1 MQHPLPETILLC
13 NGETIYVKDG
23 DFKPATCP
31 FITRVE
37 KGQLKQIA
45 VHTPNAD
52 GCMEQLKSCYD
63 KFIIAAGGLVKNE
76 AGELLVIFRNGKWD
90 LPKGK
95 IEKHET
101 VDSGALREV
110 QEETGLKNIKLL
122 SEFHR
127 TYHTYEQD
135 NKRILKET
143 VWYLMQA
150 SGSEATRPQQSEGI
164 TRIEWVNAQRARK
177 LTENTYGNIALLIR
191 KFFP

>member
-1 MQHPLPETILLC
+1 ME
-13 NGETIYVKDG
+13 DG
-23 DFKPATCP
+23 DFETTISPRIAKIEQGRSKQLLIQA
-31 FITRVE
+31 RNVE
-37 KGQLKQIA
+37 
-45 VHTPNAD
+45 
-52 GCMEQLKSCYD
+52 EWFERLKSYYD
-63 KFIIAAGGLVKNE
+63 KFIVAAGGLVKNE
-76 AGELLVIFRNGKWD
+76 AGELLVILRNGKWD

-95 IEKHET
+95 IEKRET

-110 QEETGLKNIKLL
+110 QEETGLENIKLL

-150 SGSEATRPQQSEGI
+150 SGSEATQPQQSEGI